1 MSASAC
7 LQDTT
12 AQAVQGDLRLLE
24 FRSEVFGNTRFLRI
38 WLPPGYSDSTSSSRS
53 YPVLYLNDGQ
63 DLFDSSTANYGSAE
77 WQVDETLSR
86 LMEEGEIPEMIAVG
100 IDNGGRRGRMRE
112 YLPYPDEYLQPPE
125 PDPVGSLYGEFLE
138 AEVFPFVES
147 RFRVRTDGAGRWLGG
162 SSYGALIALHVAV
175 SRPGILSR
183 LLLESPSFYV
193 DDDHVLR
200 DAEEADLDL
209 DRVYLGVGTN
219 ELGLDGCPEH
229 PDNAAAVQGVQRLS
243 QILLAG
249 GMEAGQV
256 RVNIEECA
264 GHTQTAWAR
273 RFPAAVRFL
282 AGG

>member
-1 MSASAC
+1 
-7 LQDTT
+7 
-12 AQAVQGDLRLLE
+12 
-24 FRSEVFGNTRFLRI
+24 
-38 WLPPGYSDSTSSSRS
+38 
-53 YPVLYLNDGQ
+53 LNDGQ